1 MVAFYN
7 AAIIWIC
14 NIKGGIPVKDLI
26 NIFLMAIVVLGLAM
40 LEVTGWG
47 YAVLAIPV
55 VYWLKPIL
63 DLLHKYSRLNLAFW
77 LLVAVFAWQGAL
89 VGWLLYGVLITPKDA
104 YTSNADRKKHK
115 IRLVLD
121 DHDIETGEYVG
132 SSFW

>member
-1 MVAFYN
+1 M
-7 AAIIWIC
+7 
-14 NIKGGIPVKDLI
+14 KDLI
-26 NIFLMAIVVLGLAM
+26 NIFLMAIVVLGWAM

-63 DLLHKYSRLNLAFW
+63 DQLHKYSRLKLAFW

-89 VGWLLYGVLITPKDA
+89 VGWLFYGVLITPKDNT
-104 YTSNADRKKHK
+104 YSKKRTM
-115 IRLVLD
+115 RLVVD
-121 DHDIETGEYVG
+121 GRDVQTGENVG